1 MCVFA
6 LGVYRT
12 YVCVGP
18 KVDEVLASQYTH
30 MHTPTPTHTHTHAHM
45 HTCTCVYIYI
55 EEDPRETIRIV
66 WGFQLYEVLSKLRV
80 TVSGRCFVNVG
91 QGGTTTPLSI
101 SEI

>member
-1 MCVFA
+1 MCVCLRSVCIEHMYVWAPKSTRFWLA
-6 LGVYRT
+6 NTRT
-12 YVCVGP
+12 C
-18 KVDEVLASQYTH
+18 TH
-30 MHTPTPTHTHTHAHM
+30 PHPHTHTHAHM